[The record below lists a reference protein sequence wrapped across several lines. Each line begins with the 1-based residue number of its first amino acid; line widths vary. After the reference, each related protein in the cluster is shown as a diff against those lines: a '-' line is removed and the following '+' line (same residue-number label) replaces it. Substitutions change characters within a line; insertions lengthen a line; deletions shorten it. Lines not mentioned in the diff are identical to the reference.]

1 MYIRQ
6 TTLFSFEE
14 IIKFQQQSRIEMILD
29 QIDLSVVARKLKKSN
44 YMRGPKGYRPETLI
58 AALIAMQVEKIP
70 TIKHL
75 VKRLNEDPVFRYS
88 CGFEVLGSVP
98 SESTFSR
105 FSDKLSNSEC
115 LNDLFHELVLKAKDM
130 RIIDGTSVAIDS
142 TKIDAFEASKPKK
155 DITNDGV
162 HPNWGMKRDT
172 NGNKIRWFGWRLH
185 LLCDS
190 KSELPLEFDVT
201 PASNHDGTR
210 ALPLIEQLFNSYNG
224 AFKPKYY
231 AMDSAY
237 DIDEIYTT
245 ITSKFDGSPIIP
257 YNPRSSYAPPE
268 GLDKDLKPLCS
279 GGYNLVYWGKD
290 GDYMKFRCPHA
301 LGKVNCSHG
310 MKWCSSSN
318 YGFTL
323 KVNYRQNSRFYSHPL
338 RYMDL
343 WQKEYDKWTS
353 VERCNSRL
361 KCYLNI
367 GNIRSSGIKKAKM
380 HVLLNCITL
389 ISGTIAVNKSKS
401 LKIAA

>member
-1 MYIRQ
+1 M
-6 TTLFSFEE
+6 
-14 IIKFQQQSRIEMILD
+14 
-29 QIDLSVVARKLKKSN
+29 
-44 YMRGPKGYRPETLI
+44 
-58 AALIAMQVEKIP
+58 
-70 TIKHL
+70 
-75 VKRLNEDPVFRYS
+75 
-88 CGFEVLGSVP
+88 
-98 SESTFSR
+98 
-105 FSDKLSNSEC
+105 
-115 LNDLFHELVLKAKDM
+115 
-130 RIIDGTSVAIDS
+130 
-142 TKIDAFEASKPKK
+142 
-155 DITNDGV
+155 
-162 HPNWGMKRDT
+162 
-172 NGNKIRWFGWRLH
+172 
-185 LLCDS
+185 CDS

-301 LGKVNCSHG
+301 LGKVNCPHG

-323 KVNYRQNSRFYSHPL
+323 KVNYKQNSRSYSHPL

-343 WQKEYDKWTS
+343 WQKEYDKRTS

-401 LKIAA
+401 LKMAA